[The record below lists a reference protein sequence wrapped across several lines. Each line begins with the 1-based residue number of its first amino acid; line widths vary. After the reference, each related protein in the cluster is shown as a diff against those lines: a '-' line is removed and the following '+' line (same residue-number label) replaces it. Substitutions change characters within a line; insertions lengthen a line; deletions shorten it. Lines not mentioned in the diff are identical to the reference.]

1 MEFDPKNCWDC
12 PVSLWIVLAQFALL
26 ILAGS
31 AGAWM
36 QRRQRPGVR
45 ALGTLI
51 VVGTL
56 LWAALATLTTP
67 GWGIWRS
74 DDPLEVFGLRTTY
87 AIFAVLDLVLV
98 FAIVAVKRSAFFSRR
113 SA

>member
-1 MEFDPKNCWDC
+1 MEFDLRNCWDC
-12 PVSLWIVLAQFALL
+12 PVPLWLVLAQYAVL
-26 ILAGS
+26 ILAGG

-45 ALGTLI
+45 ALGTLL

-67 GWGIWRS
+67 RWGIWRS

-87 AIFAVLDLVLV
+87 AIFAALDLVLV
-98 FAIVAVKRSAFFSRR
+98 VAIVAVKRRAFFSRR